1 MSESKNFMTSQLIN
15 ISINTNF
22 KSLAPSY
29 KIRPLTDT
37 EKEKS

>member
-1 MSESKNFMTSQLIN
+1 MTSQL
-15 ISINTNF
+15 SILALIPIF

-37 EKEKS
+37 EKEKKLVVK